1 MTRKAAPA
9 VLAKMELHQMSEQAP
24 ERSRIAAVLSG
35 GRQGSGY
42 AISSGLVLTAAHVL
56 KDIDDVRVAFPG
68 QAAQMRCRVVWMRHD
83 ERCDAALIAPRDG
96 YFNHG
101 TFPRSVSFAVV
112 RDSLEPI
119 INCQAIGYPNVQR
132 DSRDELD
139 TEQFIG
145 TLKPGA
151 KMLSTRY
158 VLDSSHSPPSETV
171 DGSSPWAGFSGAA
184 VFTQDAIIGVVA
196 HDPSGWQHGRLEV
209 TPAGVLEADL
219 EFREFLNREGVQ
231 IRLFESSD
239 KYDAKSA
246 AFEKRYLDYVIS
258 KYGTLTIFGIDLS
271 DRSNAEWP
279 LDAAYL
285 SLEAVTTKE
294 TARHGEND
302 GPAAQKLSQV
312 KPADQSLAGHHHV
325 LLRGVAGSGKTTLV
339 QWLAVSAA
347 KQQLGENLRHLYN
360 RVPIVLPLR
369 TLIRYGKLPGPSD
382 FLAAVRNPLAGIQPK
397 GWAENILSH
406 KRGLLLVDGIDEI
419 SEHDRERVRD
429 WLRDL
434 MLAFPQNMWLVTSR
448 PSAVNDDW
456 LATEGFVELSLI
468 AMGRSDVAA
477 FIERW
482 HAAAISMCQDE
493 EEVRRLKTYK
503 SALMTA
509 VRAKQDLG
517 RLATNPLM
525 CGLICALHRDRRGY
539 LPEGRKQ
546 LYDAALSMLL
556 ARRDRERD
564 LDVRIS
570 EEPQIQLLQK
580 LAYWLIKNGQVE
592 MDRSDAI
599 DLINAALPAIPSIA
613 ELGTPGQ
620 VYDYMLLRSG
630 IIREPVPGV
639 MDFIHRTFQDYLGAK
654 AAVEER
660 DFDLMVRNAHHDQW
674 EDVIRMAVAHAY
686 PTERA
691 RILRKLMKRGDRVK
705 THRTRLH
712 LLAMACLEH
721 ATELDVDVR
730 REVEERTATLIP
742 PDDPQSAQALALA
755 GPMVLDLLP
764 GPDSIT
770 ETQARAVV
778 NAAALI
784 PSDAAMPV
792 LAQYREY
799 PDYGVRET
807 LLGAWRTF
815 DIRQY
820 GQEVI
825 AYLPRDM
832 MFWVESIDQ
841 LEFLKEV
848 GGRERVILRG
858 SCTASHL
865 AGAIPGD
872 GPTELGL
879 HDNRQIDDLGSL
891 PLSRL
896 ETLYLARCPQIR
908 DLSPLKEFGRL
919 QRLSLNDMEGLP
931 DLRGLNFLDG
941 LVRLNVLQS
950 VSQGDLSMLPK
961 SGNLKS
967 LALYSEAFESTGLRG
982 LCGLR
987 GLEALAVRMVDSESE
1002 ASIEWGEIYSH
1013 PELCRLQLDLQGL
1026 EVLLQCGHTFRNIVT
1041 LKLELSPSQ
1050 IAEPAAR
1057 RVVEAFPELRYLSGH
1072 WSAEF
1077 CQELGRVLPHVEVNS
1092 ALSQSADDDF

>member
-1 MTRKAAPA
+1 VSK
-9 VLAKMELHQMSEQAP
+9 QAL
-24 ERSRIAAVLSG
+24 ERSRIAAVFSA

-56 KDIDDVRVAFPG
+56 KDIDDVRVIFPG
-68 QAAQMRCRVVWMRHD
+68 QPAQIPCSVVWLRHD
-83 ERCDAALIAPRDG
+83 ERCDAALLAPHEG
-96 YFNHG
+96 SFNHG
-101 TFPRSVSFAVV
+101 AFLQSVSFAIV

-119 INCQAIGYPNVQR
+119 MNCQTIGYPSVQR

-151 KMLSTRY
+151 KMLSARY
-158 VLDSSHSPPSETV
+158 VLDSSHHPPVKTA

-184 VFTQDAIIGVVA
+184 VFTQDTIIGVVA

-209 TPAGVLEADL
+209 TSVGVLEADL
-219 EFREFLNREGVQ
+219 GFRKCLDREGVQ

-239 KYDAKSA
+239 KCDSESA
-246 AFEKRYLDYVIS
+246 AFEQRYREYIVS
-258 KYGTLTIFGIDLS
+258 KYGTLTIFGINLS

-285 SLEAVTTKE
+285 SLETVVTEEPT
-294 TARHGEND
+294 RHGAND
-302 GPAAQKLSQV
+302 ALATQKSSQV
-312 KPADQSLAGHHHV
+312 KPADQALAGHHHV

-347 KQQLGENLRHLYN
+347 KQQLEENLRHLYN

-369 TLIRYGKLPGPSD
+369 TLIRFGRLPGPSD

-397 GWAENILSH
+397 GWTEGILSH

-419 SEHDRERVRD
+419 SERDRERVRE

-434 MLAFPQNMWLVTSR
+434 MSAFPQNMWLVTSR
-448 PSAVNDDW
+448 PSAVTDDW
-456 LATEGFVELSLI
+456 LATEGFVELSLS
-468 AMGRSDVAA
+468 AMGRSDIAA

-493 EEVRRLKTYK
+493 EEVHRLKTYK
-503 SALMTA
+503 SALLTT

-599 DLINAALPAIPSIA
+599 DLINAAFPAIPSVA
-613 ELGTPGQ
+613 DLGTPDQ

-686 PTERA
+686 PAERA
-691 RILRKLMKRGDRVK
+691 RILHKLLKRGDRVK

-721 ATELDVDVR
+721 ATELDVGVR
-730 REVEERTATLIP
+730 RQVEERAATLIP
-742 PDDPQSAQALALA
+742 PDNHQSAESLALA

-764 GPDSIT
+764 GPEAIT

-778 NAAALI
+778 NTAAAI

-799 PDYGVRET
+799 PDDSIQEA
-807 LLGAWRTF
+807 LLNAWRNF
-815 DIRQY
+815 DVRQY
-820 GQEVI
+820 GREVV
-825 AYLPRDM
+825 AYLPKDM
-832 MFWVESIDQ
+832 MFWLDSIDQ

-858 SCTASHL
+858 SCTTDHL
-865 AGAIPGD
+865 ASAIAGD

-879 HDNRQIDDLGSL
+879 HDNNQIDRLGSI

-896 ETLYLARCPQIR
+896 KALYLARCPQVR
-908 DLSPLKEFGRL
+908 DLSPLKEFSL
-919 QRLSLNDMEGLP
+919 LKRLSLNDMAGLP
-931 DLRGLNFLDG
+931 DLQGLNALDG
-941 LVRLNVLQS
+941 LVHLNILQP
-950 VSQGDLSMLPK
+950 VSQGDLSVLPK

-967 LALYSEAFESTGLRG
+967 LVLYSEAVDSTGLRG

-987 GLEALAVRMVDSESE
+987 GLEALSIRWVDSKSE
-1002 ASIEWGEIYSH
+1002 IFIEWSEIYSH
-1013 PELCRLQLDLQGL
+1013 PELCRLRLDPQGL
-1026 EVLLQCGHTFRNIVT
+1026 EVFLQCGHTFKNIVT
-1041 LKLELSPSQ
+1041 LDLELMPSRT
-1050 IAEPAAR
+1050 AEPLVR
-1057 RVVEAFPELRYLSGH
+1057 RVAEVFPRLRYLSGH
-1072 WSAEF
+1072 WSKEF
-1077 CQELGRVLPHVEVNS
+1077 REKLGEVLPDVKVKS
-1092 ALSQSADDDF
+1092 PRSRSDDDF

>member
-1 MTRKAAPA
+1 
-9 VLAKMELHQMSEQAP
+9 MSEQAP

-68 QAAQMRCRVVWMRHD
+68 QTAQMRCRVVWMRHD
-83 ERCDAALIAPRDG
+83 ERCDAALISPQDG
-96 YFNHG
+96 SFNHG
-101 TFPRSVSFAVV
+101 PLPQSVSFAIV

-119 INCQAIGYPNVQR
+119 VNCQTIGYPSVQR
-132 DSRDELD
+132 NSSDDLD

-151 KMLSTRY
+151 KMLSARY
-158 VLDSSHSPPSETV
+158 VLDSSYHPPAENM
-171 DGSSPWAGFSGAA
+171 DGTSPWAGFSGAA
-184 VFTQDAIIGVVA
+184 VFTQDAIVGVVA

-209 TPAGVLEADL
+209 TSVGVLEADL
-219 EFREFLNREGVQ
+219 GFRECLDREGVQ

-239 KYDAKSA
+239 NRSSQFAI
-246 AFEKRYLDYVIS
+246 FEQRYRDYIVS

-285 SLEAVTTKE
+285 SLEAVGAEE
-294 TARHGEND
+294 TARNGKND
-302 GPAAQKLSQV
+302 GLAAQKTSQV
-312 KPADQSLAGHHHV
+312 KPADQALAGHHQV

-369 TLIRYGKLPGPSD
+369 TLIRYGELPVPSD

-397 GWAENILSH
+397 GWTENILSH

-419 SEHDRERVRD
+419 SERDRERVRG

-434 MLAFPQNMWLVTSR
+434 MLVFPQNMWLVTSR
-448 PSAVNDDW
+448 PSAVTDDW
-456 LATEGFVELSLI
+456 LATEGFFELSLS
-468 AMGRSDVAA
+468 AMGRSDIAA

-493 EEVRRLKTYK
+493 EEVRRLETYR
-503 SALMTA
+503 SALMNA

-564 LDVRIS
+564 LDVRLS

-613 ELGTPGQ
+613 DLGTPGQ

-686 PTERA
+686 PAERA
-691 RILRKLMKRGDRVK
+691 RILHKLLKRGDRVK

-721 ATELDVDVR
+721 ATELDVGVR
-730 REVEERTATLIP
+730 REVEERAATLIP
-742 PDDPQSAQALALA
+742 PDNHQSAQALALA

-770 ETQARAVV
+770 EAQARAVV
-778 NAAALI
+778 NTAALI
-784 PSDAAMPV
+784 PSDAAVPV
-792 LAQYREY
+792 LARYRAY
-799 PDYGVRET
+799 PDGSIQET
-807 LLGAWRTF
+807 LLSTWRNF
-815 DIRQY
+815 DTRQY
-820 GQEVI
+820 GREVV
-825 AYLPRDM
+825 AYLPKDV
-832 MFWVESIDQ
+832 MFWLESIDQ
-841 LEFLKEV
+841 LEFLNEV
-848 GGRERVILRG
+848 GGREHVIFRG
-858 SCTASHL
+858 SCTADRL
-865 AGAIPGD
+865 ANAMADG
-872 GPTELGL
+872 GPTVLGL
-879 HDNRQIDDLGSL
+879 HDNHKIDKLGGV

-896 ETLYLARCPQIR
+896 KTLYLARCPQIR

-919 QRLSLNDMEGLP
+919 EHLSLNSMTGLP
-931 DLRGLNFLDG
+931 DLRGLNTLDG
-941 LVRLNVLQS
+941 LASLKVLQP
-950 VSQGDLSMLPK
+950 VSQGDLSVLPK

-967 LALYSEAFESTGLRG
+967 LALYSEAVESTGLRG
-982 LCGLR
+982 LRGLR
-987 GLEALAVRMVDSESE
+987 GLEALTVRLDDFKSEDV
-1002 ASIEWGEIYSH
+1002 IDWGEIYSH
-1013 PELCRLQLDLQGL
+1013 PELCRLRLDPQGFEAIL
-1026 EVLLQCGHTFRNIVT
+1026 KCGQTFGNIVT
-1041 LKLELSPSQ
+1041 LSMEFIPTRTP
-1050 IAEPAAR
+1050 EPLVR
-1057 RVVEAFPELRYLSGH
+1057 QVVDAFPRLRYISGH
-1072 WSAEF
+1072 WSEEF
-1077 CQELGRVLPHVEVNS
+1077 RQELGEILPDVKVKF
-1092 ALSQSADDDF
+1092 LQSGSTDDDF